1 MRKKLTWIK
10 ICSAFTILGV
20 MGSMNFSY
28 ATTTT
33 EINNQK
39 KEVNSKIDETKKDLE
54 NVKDEK
60 STTDQKVETLASQ
73 ISSYEKQIQDVDAE
87 MTKINEDIK
96 EAQNEIDKLKQERE
110 KKQGI
115 LDERLVALYEAG
127 QTSFLD
133 FILGSE
139 SLVDFISKYTLAQE
153 VTSYDS
159 ELIEGIDKDTK
170 EIEVQQK
177 ELNSKVTEL
186 ESKKESKQSMT
197 KQLAV
202 LKNQEQTKSKELGQ
216 KQEELEGNIEK
227 FEQEAKKLDSKEK
240 ELEKALQK
248 KFEEERKKK
257 EEEEK
262 RKQEEAN
269 KNNNSSNNGN
279 GSSNNNSSGG
289 SSNNSGGNSKPSSK
303 GYIRPISSKYPIT
316 TGLYYSSGKYHGAV
330 DFSGAGISGQ
340 PVYAVAD
347 GIVMFAGWGGAD
359 SYGNYVKIKHFDGTY
374 TLYAHAS
381 SLAVSY
387 GQQVKQGQTIMYVGS
402 TGNSTGPHLHFEVR
416 TGSGGYNNRV
426 DPRPYLP

>member
-1 MRKKLTWIK
+1 MKKNLRWIK
-10 ICSAFTILGV
+10 ICSTFTIIGV
-20 MGSMNFSY
+20 LGSMSFSY

-33 EINNQK
+33 DINNQK
-39 KEVNSKIDETKKDLE
+39 KEVNSKIDATKKDLE

-60 STTDQKVETLASQ
+60 STTDQKVETLESQ
-73 ISSYEKQIQDVDAE
+73 ISNYEKQIQDVSE
-87 MTKINEDIK
+87 QMTKLNDEIQ
-96 EAQNEIDKLKQERE
+96 EAQSKIDKLKQERE

-170 EIEVQQK
+170 EIEVQQT
-177 ELNSKVTEL
+177 ELNAKVTEL
-186 ESKKESKQSMT
+186 QSKKESKQSMT

-202 LKNQEQTKSKELGQ
+202 LKNQEQTKSKELGE
-216 KQEELEGNIEK
+216 KQEELEENIEK
-227 FEQEAKKLDSKEK
+227 FEKEAKKLEDKEK

-248 KFEEERKKK
+248 KFEEEKKK
-257 EEEEK
+257 KAEEEK
-262 RKQEEAN
+262 KKQEEAN
-269 KNNNSSNNGN
+269 KNNGSNS
-279 GSSNNNSSGG
+279 SSNNNSSSG
-289 SSNNSGGNSKPSSK
+289 SNNNTSGGNSTPSSK

-359 SYGNYVKIKHFDGTY
+359 SYGNYIKIKHFDGTY